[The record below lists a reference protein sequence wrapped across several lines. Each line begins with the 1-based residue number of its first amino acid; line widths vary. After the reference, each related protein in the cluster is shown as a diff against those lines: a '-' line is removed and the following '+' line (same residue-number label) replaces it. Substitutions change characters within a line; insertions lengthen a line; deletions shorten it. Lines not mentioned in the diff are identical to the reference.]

1 MKMPWNIDL
10 VLMTRTLIGDLA
22 GSVYTDNRIRQI
34 LIIAAF
40 EVNNTTSIKK
50 SYEIDIANVNIVPD
64 PIEEKDLNFCVM
76 TAYKAAVLI
85 LQAEVRNQSLNSIT
99 ISDGTSSINLTD
111 VTHALQT
118 LYRDL
123 SATYEDLLNTYV
135 NEESA
140 LNGQAIL
147 GPYSP
152 GSDLVNWYYHSD
164 YRTNNL

>member
-1 MKMPWNIDL
+1 MPWNIDL
-10 VLMTRTLIGDLA
+10 VLMTRALIGDFA
-22 GSVYTDNRIRQI
+22 GAVYTDNRIRQI

-50 SYEIDIANVNIVPD
+50 NYEIDIANVNIVPD
-64 PIEEKDLNFCVM
+64 PIVDKDLNFCVM
-76 TAYKAAVLI
+76 TSYKAAVLI

-118 LYRDL
+118 LYKDL

>member
-1 MKMPWNIDL
+1 MPWNIDL
-10 VLMTRTLIGDLA
+10 VTMVRSLIGDMA
-22 GSVYTDNRIRQI
+22 GSTYSDNRLRQMI
-34 LIIAAF
+34 VIAAF

-50 SYEIDIANVNIVPD
+50 SYEINISKVTIVPD
-64 PIEEKDLNFCVM
+64 PVEEQDLNFCVM

-85 LQAEVRNQSLNSIT
+85 IQGEVRNQSLNSIT

-118 LYRDL
+118 LYKDL
-123 SATYEDLLNTYV
+123 TTMYEDLLQTYV
-135 NEESA
+135 IEESS

>member
-1 MKMPWNIDL
+1 MPWYIDL
-10 VLMTRTLIGDLA
+10 VLMTRTLIGDIA
-22 GSVYTDNRIRQI
+22 GQVYTDNRIRQV
-34 LIIAAF
+34 LVVAAF
-40 EVNNTTSIKK
+40 EVNNTTSIRK
-50 SYEIDIANVNIVPD
+50 SYETNIAKVTITPD
-64 PIEEKDLNFCVM
+64 PIDEKDLDFCVM
-76 TAYKAAVLI
+76 TAYKAACLI
-85 LQAEVRNQSLNSIT
+85 LQAEVRNQSLNSII
-99 ISDGTSSINLTD
+99 ISDGPSTVNLTD

-118 LYRDL
+118 LFKDL
-123 SATYEDLLNTYV
+123 SKTYEDLLQTYV

>member
-1 MKMPWNIDL
+1 MPWSIDL
-10 VLMTRTLIGDLA
+10 VTMVRSLIGDMG
-22 GSVYTDNRIRQI
+22 GSTYSDNRLRQMVV
-34 LIIAAF
+34 IAAF

-50 SYEIDIANVNIVPD
+50 SYEIDISRVTISPD
-64 PIEEKDLNFCVM
+64 PIDEKDLNFCVM

-85 LQAEVRNQSLNSIT
+85 IQGEVRNQSLNSIT
-99 ISDGTSSINLTD
+99 INDGTSSVNLTD

-118 LYRDL
+118 LYKDL
-123 SATYEDLLNTYV
+123 TTMYEDLLQTYV
-135 NEESA
+135 IEESS